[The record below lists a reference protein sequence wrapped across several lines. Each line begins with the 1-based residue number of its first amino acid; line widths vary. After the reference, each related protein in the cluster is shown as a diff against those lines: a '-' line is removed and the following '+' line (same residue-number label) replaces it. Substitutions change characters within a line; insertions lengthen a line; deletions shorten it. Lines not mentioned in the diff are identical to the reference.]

1 MLSIS
6 SFARRIQNV
15 TTFQLFRQNGE
26 WVTSPDNQG
35 RAQVAGIEMDA
46 KFPLTLWFAQAPAI
60 DIRLNAARNW
70 SRLDSVP
77 GPDNRLSSQ
86 VPLTANLGMDY
97 RRTDTHSMGL
107 NFNFQGGG
115 RVQNSALLSSYTSV
129 TRMLDL
135 YSLWKLASGTQL
147 RVSLTNAL
155 HQTAVADDTY
165 MNQGSQT
172 RSVATPRQTG
182 VRLLLEKV
190 L

>member
-1 MLSIS
+1 L
-6 SFARRIQNV
+6 
-15 TTFQLFRQNGE
+15 
-26 WVTSPDNQG
+26 
-35 RAQVAGIEMDA
+35 
-46 KFPLTLWFAQAPAI
+46 
-60 DIRLNAARNW
+60 
-70 SRLDSVP
+70 
-77 GPDNRLSSQ
+77 
-86 VPLTANLGMDY
+86 DY
-97 RRTDTHSMGL
+97 RRNDAHSMGL

-155 HQTAVADDTY
+155 HQTAVSDDAY
-165 MNQGSQT
+165 VNQSSQT

-182 VRLLLEKV
+182 IRLLLEKA